1 MTNENNTN
9 APRPLT
15 DAEKARQAA
24 SKGAD
29 QPKPVDVKPV
39 TVDHK
44 PVAVVAPAQKP
55 ISELLSAAT
64 TALANTDNKAGADVA
79 VAALATAAN
88 NPVNPAKVAVAGGKP
103 ALVEA
108 DLAAAHKA
116 AIANAN
122 ANANVGKPQG
132 GTVAK
137 GKGKIDKPAP
147 TVAAAKPAKLG
158 KGATALA
165 NPAFVE
171 GFDLSKWPA
180 ISSRVDDKPVPAPTR
195 IDIIAARAL
204 GMTPGGPTA
213 NLLCLACYM
222 SSNAARL
229 NLYDYSMAAG
239 KYVCGLS
246 GDHKMNVALKAAS
259 DGLVTID
266 KSLRLAGR
274 LIANVRVCYQ
284 VKPTAKGL
292 KLIIPALEAAKLQ
305 VPKRWLPADNGQGKP
320 ADKGKATPATGT
332 PASA

>member
-15 DAEKARQAA
+15 DAEKA
-24 SKGAD
+24 
-29 QPKPVDVKPV
+29 
-39 TVDHK
+39 
-44 PVAVVAPAQKP
+44 KP
-55 ISELLSAAT
+55 ISVLLSAAT

-122 ANANVGKPQG
+122 ANVNVGKPQG

-180 ISSRVDDKPVPAPTR
+180 INSPVDDKPVPAPTR

-274 LIANVRVCYQ
+274 LVANVRVCYQ

-305 VPKRWLPADNGQGKP
+305 VPKRWLPDNGQAKP
-320 ADKGKATPATGT
+320 ADKGKGTPATGT
-332 PASA
+332 PASV